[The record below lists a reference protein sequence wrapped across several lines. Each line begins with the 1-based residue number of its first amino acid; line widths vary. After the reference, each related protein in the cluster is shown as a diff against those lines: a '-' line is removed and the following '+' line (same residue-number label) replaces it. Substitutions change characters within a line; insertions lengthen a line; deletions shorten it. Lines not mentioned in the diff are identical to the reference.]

1 MKKNFDPLNYLHS
14 IRLIHLSLNGH
25 RVFKIAFEN
34 KRPNEWMKNSE
45 KIKNSLPFREQ
56 MKIFSIATMSNAHEE
71 TFNLL
76 IMIEIFKL
84 GTVENRT
91 YVRVFKNND
100 VNKIMPFYVKKI
112 KLMKLL
118 IVKVVRS

>member
-1 MKKNFDPLNYLHS
+1 
-14 IRLIHLSLNGH
+14 
-25 RVFKIAFEN
+25 
-34 KRPNEWMKNSE
+34 MKNSE
-45 KIKNSLPFREQ
+45 KIKNSLLFREQ
-56 MKIFSIATMSNAHEE
+56 MKIFSTATMSNAHEE

-91 YVRVFKNND
+91 YIRVFKNND

-112 KLMKLL
+112 KLKLL
-118 IVKVVRS
+118 IVKIVRS